1 MRKLVWCGIMK
12 AGIIA
17 IVLAGLVGT
26 LDAQVRKARTGGL
39 LEQDPDV
46 VYLDR
51 DFDEDFILKVVK
63 DAPVFSD
70 KDGRRRLGT
79 IKANQKV
86 KLEAMTNRAYKVRGK
101 GARNGIAGWVAPWA
115 FEPTWKDDDFVANM
129 KKLYVRQQEVKKLI
143 AAHHVAVGMTLGEV
157 EKSLG
162 KPSKT
167 KLRRTDKGQ
176 SGNWEYVDY
185 EEVKYY
191 TTVRDPYTGQ
201 FYRTLSHVVQEEK
214 GHTKI
219 EFQEDV
225 VTAIEESEDRDGGGN
240 VRIVVPPMVFGWWGG

>member
-1 MRKLVWCGIMK
+1 MK

-17 IVLAGLVGT
+17 IVVAGLVAGG

-46 VYLDR
+46 VYLDQ
-51 DFDEDFILKVVK
+51 DFDEEFILKVVK
-63 DAPVFSD
+63 DAPVYSD
-70 KDGRRRLGT
+70 KEGRHRLGT
-79 IKANQKV
+79 LKANQKV

-101 GARNGIAGWVAPWA
+101 GVRDGIAGWVAPWA
-115 FEPTWKDDDFVANM
+115 FAPTWKDDDFVGNL
-129 KKLYVRQQEVKKLI
+129 KKLYKRQQEVKKLI
-143 AAHHVAVGMTLGEV
+143 ADHRVVVGMTLDEV
-157 EKSLG
+157 QKALG

-167 KLRRTDKGQ
+167 TLRKTDKGET
-176 SGNWEYVDY
+176 GAWEYVDY

-214 GHTKI
+214 GHTKV
-219 EFQEDV
+219 EFENGV
-225 VTAIEESEDRDGGGN
+225 VTAVEESEDHNGGGN